1 MFIKKSTKF
10 FKYSNLKFNCK
21 NELIEAVIEE
31 LLKNDFHII
40 EKEVNQIKFARNQV
54 GKNDV
59 QDKLAIYKKVQFF
72 GKYSFYFKTDVVK
85 IIVELNF
92 FKQFILVF
100 MAIALPFLIF
110 SFIHGNGPLL
120 IIFILLSVILVWFG
134 LSVVIGVSISDA
146 ILSQSIHKLKG
157 YSLDN
162 RSEAR

>member
-40 EKEVNQIKFARNQV
+40 KKEVNQIKFARNQV

-92 FKQFILVF
+92 LKQFILVF

-110 SFIHGNGPLL
+110 SFFFCNGFFI
-120 IIFILLSVILVWFG
+120 IIFIFIFVFFFLFFLV
-134 LSVVIGVSISDA
+134 
-146 ILSQSIHKLKG
+146 
-157 YSLDN
+157 
-162 RSEAR
+162 